1 MASSGSRELTDDE
14 VESLLFD
21 EETLAELGYARQA
34 TADWMTATWVSYQ
47 ADEELDEAQ
56 IKWVDGI
63 LKGTDALRKG
73 SFRKGNC
80 KWNHVT
86 NINSGE
92 HVGIDN
98 EATLAFYKYL
108 LQ

>member
-63 LKGTDALRKG
+63 LKIESHRESQMEPYNKNKLWRIC
-73 SFRKGNC
+73 RN
-80 KWNHVT
+80 
-86 NINSGE
+86 
-92 HVGIDN
+92 
-98 EATLAFYKYL
+98 
-108 LQ
+108 